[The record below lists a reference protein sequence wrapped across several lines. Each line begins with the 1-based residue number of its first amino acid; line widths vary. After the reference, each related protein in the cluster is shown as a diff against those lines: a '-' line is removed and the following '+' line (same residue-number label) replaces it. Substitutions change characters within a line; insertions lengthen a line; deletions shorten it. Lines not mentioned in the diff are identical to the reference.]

1 MWAVA
6 LEKTMLTYF
15 TVEANASFPE
25 HSHESE
31 QITMVLS
38 GSLYFSLAGK
48 VSRAG
53 EGETGGGG
61 KFIRSWKAI
70 EHK

>member
-1 MWAVA
+1 VGRGPG
-6 LEKTMLTYF
+6 KD
-15 TVEANASFPE
+15 NADVFYGGSKCEFPE